1 MVTPDEYDEPE
12 LPSHD
17 DDLDQADK
25 RDRRTK
31 WVIILSLIVAVLIG
45 ALLALATDR
54 SQQDA
59 VNADAQKQSLAAQ
72 VAAACVSP
80 NLDDVAL
87 KALCDNANR
96 IVRTGEGPQ
105 GPQGI
110 EGIQGPAGAP
120 GLDGVQGPR
129 GPSGARGPAGPV
141 GPPGPTGPTGDDGKA
156 VVGPSGADGA
166 VGPPGPSGPAGA
178 DGKNGAN
185 GTNGTNGSDGRG
197 ITSVE
202 CVDDDT
208 SVGSHWLITYT
219 DGTTQTSDGPCRTRD
234 PGPPVAVP

>member
-1 MVTPDEYDEPE
+1 MVTEEYEEPE
-12 LPSHD
+12 LPSND
-17 DDLDQADK
+17 ADLDQADK

-31 WVIILSLIVAVLIG
+31 WFVFLSLIIAVLIG

-59 VNADAQKQSLAAQ
+59 VNAESQKQSLAAQ

-87 KALCDNANR
+87 KALCDNADR
-96 IVRTGEGPQ
+96 IIESNDGPQ

-120 GLDGVQGPR
+120 GLDGVQGPQGPR

-141 GPPGPTGPTGDDGKA
+141 GPPGPTGPPGDDGNT
-156 VVGPSGADGA
+156 VVGPPGADGT
-166 VGPPGPSGPAGA
+166 VGPPGPAGPAGA
-178 DGKNGAN
+178 DGKD
-185 GTNGTNGSDGRG
+185 GTNGTDGKDGRG
-197 ITSVE
+197 ISKVE